1 MNVDY
6 STFRRLS
13 IVTVFGLAAI
23 MIAFFR
29 TVLFPILQGLVILWI
44 GIGLALVSNIGAFVL
59 TKRAVAMQGVGVE
72 DNPDAK
78 EMFAKQKFTPL
89 YASFAFIVGVGV
101 LLSAVSL
108 ITGILPVGL
117 LIVVMSI
124 AIWFWLDLLN
134 DAYQMSKVKQRN

>member
-13 IVTVFGLAAI
+13 IVTVFGLAVI

-44 GIGLALVSNIGAFVL
+44 GIGLALASNIGAFVL
-59 TKRAVAMQGVGVE
+59 TKRAVAMQGVEVE
-72 DNPDAK
+72 GNPDAK
-78 EMFAKQKFTPL
+78 EMFAKRKFTPL
-89 YASFAFIVGVGV
+89 YASFVFIIGVGV
-101 LLSAVSL
+101 LLSAISL
-108 ITGILPVGL
+108 ITGILPVSL
-117 LIVVMSI
+117 LIVVMGV

-134 DAYQMSKVKQRN
+134 DAYQMSKVK

>member
-78 EMFAKQKFTPL
+78 EMFAKQKLPPL

-108 ITGILPVGL
+108 ITGILPMDL

>member
-59 TKRAVAMQGVGVE
+59 MKRAVAMQGVGVE

-117 LIVVMSI
+117 LIVVMSV

>member
-117 LIVVMSI
+117 LIVVMSV